1 MSDLVRKDD
10 VLRAI

>member
-1 MSDLVRKDD
+1 MSDKVRKDD